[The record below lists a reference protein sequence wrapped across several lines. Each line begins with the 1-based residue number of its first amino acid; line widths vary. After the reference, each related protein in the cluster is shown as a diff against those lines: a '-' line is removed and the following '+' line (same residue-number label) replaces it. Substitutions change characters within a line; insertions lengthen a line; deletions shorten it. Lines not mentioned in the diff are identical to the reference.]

1 MKKKLL
7 CIGLLFAMIFAFSAC
22 GATTTPPDGG
32 NNTPP
37 ESGEKNYIVHY
48 FTGCDLAN
56 EEPYKGTLL
65 TSMEELQAYRE
76 TVKVP
81 DGTPYSNK
89 NFTDKLDAYSTQ
101 YFEENMLIAFGRG
114 TSSGQFKYT
123 VKNVEE
129 QDGAITVTIQ
139 QYYEGE
145 QLDFFDTN
153 SVSYAFLIEYPKGDY
168 TQLKIE
174 KIHEVEML

>member
-22 GATTTPPDGG
+22 GGATPPVGG

-37 ESGEKNYIVHY
+37 ESGEENYMVHY
-48 FTGCDLAN
+48 FPGCDLAD
-56 EEPYKGTLL
+56 EPYKGALL

-76 TVKVP
+76 TVEMAV
-81 DGTPYSNK
+81 DTPYSNK

-101 YFEENMLIAFGRG
+101 YFEENMLIAFGHG
-114 TSSGQFKYT
+114 TSAGQFKYT

-145 QLDFFDTN
+145 QLDHFDT
-153 SVSYAFLIEYPKGDY
+153 VSTPYAFLIEYPKGDY

-174 KIHEVEML
+174 KIHEVEMI

>member
-7 CIGLLFAMIFAFSAC
+7 CTGLLFAMIFAFAAC
-22 GATTTPPDGG
+22 GGATPPDGG

-37 ESGEKNYIVHY
+37 ESGEKLYAAHY
-48 FTGCDLAN
+48 FTGGDLTN
-56 EEPYKGTLL
+56 DELHKGTLL

-76 TVKVP
+76 TMETVV
-81 DGTPYSNK
+81 NK
-89 NFTDKLDAYSTQ
+89 DFTDKLDTYSTQ
-101 YFEENMLIAFGRG
+101 YFEGNVLIAFGRG

-123 VKNVEE
+123 VKTVED

-139 QYYEGE
+139 EYYEGN
-145 QLDFFDTN
+145 LPDAVDT
-153 SVSYAFLIEYPKGDY
+153 VSFLYAFLIEYPKGDY

-174 KIHEVEML
+174 KIQQVEMVSDNDI